1 MVRIENLCKSYDKVR
16 VIDQVD
22 LSIRKGA
29 ITGLLGPNGAG
40 KTTMISI
47 LMGLIIKDSGIVE
60 VNGLDLDK
68 EPYKIRA
75 ISSIVPQTLALY
87 PMLTAYENLEYFG
100 ALYGLKGK
108 MLKTRIERSIDIA
121 SLQSFVNKNTGKFS
135 GGMKRRLNLAI
146 GLLNDPLI
154 LYLDEP
160 TVGVDAQSRSYMLEM
175 IKNIR
180 EERGTT
186 IIYTSHYMDEIEQV
200 SDDIAIIDAGK
211 IILHGRKEEVLIHTA
226 VVKIRVEG
234 LDEKAAIALKRIPGV
249 HVDFDNIE
257 IEKKEKYRGNI
268 TQVFSLLE
276 EGHLVIKNISFGSGN
291 LEELFLKLTHA
302 QLRDE

>member
-1 MVRIENLCKSYDKVR
+1 MVRIENLCKSYDKLK
-16 VIDQVD
+16 VIDDVN

-47 LMGLIIKDSGIVE
+47 LMGLISKDSGRVE
-60 VNGLDLDK
+60 VNGLDLDY

-75 ISSIVPQTLALY
+75 MSSIVPQTLALY

-108 MLKTRIERSIDIA
+108 MLKTRIERSIDVA

-175 IKNIR
+175 IKKIR

-211 IILHGRKEEVLIHTA
+211 IVLHGRKEEVLIHAA

-234 LDEKAAIALKRIPGV
+234 LDEQTSIALQRIPGV
-249 HVDFDNIE
+249 HVDSENIE
-257 IEKKEKYRGNI
+257 IEKKQRFHGNM

-276 EGHLVIKNISFGSGN
+276 ESHLVIKNISFGSGN
-291 LEELFLKLTHA
+291 LEELFLKLTHS

>member
-1 MVRIENLCKSYDKVR
+1 MAK
-16 VIDQVD
+16 
-22 LSIRKGA
+22 
-29 ITGLLGPNGAG
+29 
-40 KTTMISI
+40 
-47 LMGLIIKDSGIVE
+47 VE

-75 ISSIVPQTLALY
+75 MSSIVPQTLALY

-108 MLKTRIERSIDIA
+108 ILKARIERSIDIA

-160 TVGVDAQSRSYMLEM
+160 TVGIDAQSRSYMLEM

-226 VVKIRVEG
+226 LVKIRVEG
-234 LDEKAAIALKRIPGV
+234 LDEKTSIALQGIPGV
-249 HVDFDNIE
+249 HVDAENIE
-257 IEKKEKYRGNI
+257 IEKKEIFHGNM

-276 EGHLVIKNISFGSGN
+276 ESHLVIKSISFGSGN
-291 LEELFLKLTHA
+291 LEELFLKLTHS